1 MDFCFIAPIGVIVR
15 AVLLFG
21 PLLAIALFIAS
32 IAANGPTALIC
43 VMGFTAVFL
52 TSAYIL
58 QFRTEA
64 SIRGSRSPGQSELT
78 YKKLHKTLQSIMRPS
93 PISISILHSSGVVI
107 LVSLAIRLDATDH
120 FGGSSANLDFG
131 VKAGDGENI
140 AFGPSFASFGHCVQG
155 VLASFLSYPAV
166 AGVIA
171 RICGLRSSS
180 YPSFLLKKP
189 NIYVLLFCQLVSALT
204 TIYPPYS
211 LIKRVMKDVE
221 EFSVTSHMNNTTE
234 WVLGFVLG
242 VGIGWFVTVLV
253 QKYFVELSGL
263 REQNENGRL
272 SQISAQLTV
281 SEESNL
287 GGNVEYGFGK
297 SSEYKSM
304 APSIVYSIV
313 SILSTLLFSLLSVA
327 SLSTGVLIGLTWN
340 FEEEKWVDKLDRD
353 MTFVFVCV
361 WLAVTVAFTWF
372 ASKKWPFNFQ

>member
-1 MDFCFIAPIGVIVR
+1 
-15 AVLLFG
+15 
-21 PLLAIALFIAS
+21 
-32 IAANGPTALIC
+32 
-43 VMGFTAVFL
+43 
-52 TSAYIL
+52 
-58 QFRTEA
+58 
-64 SIRGSRSPGQSELT
+64 
-78 YKKLHKTLQSIMRPS
+78 MRPS
-93 PISISILHSSGVVI
+93 PISISLLHSSGVVI
-107 LVSLAIRLDATDH
+107 LVSLAIRLDATDR
-120 FGGSSANLDFG
+120 FGGSPANLDFG

-171 RICGLRSSS
+171 RICGSRSSS
-180 YPSFLLKKP
+180 YQGSATSSFLLKKP
-189 NIYVLLFCQLVSALT
+189 NVYVLLFCQLVSALT

-234 WVLGFVLG
+234 WVLGYVLG

-253 QKYFVELSGL
+253 QKYFVELSGF

-304 APSIVYSIV
+304 APSILYSIV
-313 SILSTLLFSLLSVA
+313 SILSTLLLSLVSVA

-340 FEEEKWVDKLDRD
+340 FEEEKWADKLDQD

-361 WLAVTVAFTWF
+361 WLAVTLVFTWF
-372 ASKKWPFNFQ
+372 ASRKWPFNFQ